1 MIRMFDACDLD
12 QVMELW
18 LNGNIEA
25 HDFIPRNYWESN
37 APMVREQLLQAEI
50 YVYEIDGKILGFV
63 GLQGDYLA
71 GIFVDRHA
79 RSMGIGGQLIHYV
92 QKIRRTLTLNV
103 YRKNQSAMEIYLR
116 EGFSVLSE
124 DIDEATGET
133 DIVLSWK
140 FEERNRL

>member
-1 MIRMFDACDLD
+1 MFDACDLD

-50 YVYEIDGKILGFV
+50 YVYETDGKILGFV

-103 YRKNQSAMEIYLR
+103 YRKNQSAMEFYLR

>member
-1 MIRMFDACDLD
+1 MIRMFDARDLD

-50 YVYEIDGKILGFV
+50 YVYETDGKILGFV

-103 YRKNQSAMEIYLR
+103 YRKNQSAMEFYLR
-116 EGFSVLSE
+116 EGFYVLSE

>member
-1 MIRMFDACDLD
+1 MIRMFDARDLN

-37 APMVREQLLQAEI
+37 APMVREQLLRAEI
-50 YVYEIDGKILGFV
+50 YVYETDGKILGFV

-103 YRKNQSAMEIYLR
+103 YRKNQRAMEFYLR

>member
-1 MIRMFDACDLD
+1 MIRMFDARDLD

-50 YVYEIDGKILGFV
+50 YVYETDGKILGFV

-103 YRKNQSAMEIYLR
+103 YRKNQSAMEFYLR
-116 EGFSVLSE
+116 EGFSALSE

>member
-103 YRKNQSAMEIYLR
+103 YRKNQSAMEFYLR

>member
-1 MIRMFDACDLD
+1 MIRMFDARDLD

-50 YVYEIDGKILGFV
+50 YVYETDGKILGFV

-79 RSMGIGGQLIHYV
+79 RSIGIGGQLIHYV

-103 YRKNQSAMEIYLR
+103 YRKNQRAMEFYLR

>member
-50 YVYEIDGKILGFV
+50 YVYETDGKILGFV

-103 YRKNQSAMEIYLR
+103 YRKNQSAMEFYLR

>member
-50 YVYEIDGKILGFV
+50 YVYETDGKILGFV

-103 YRKNQSAMEIYLR
+103 YRKNQRAMEFYLR

>member
-50 YVYEIDGKILGFV
+50 YVYETDGKILGFV

-92 QKIRRTLTLNV
+92 PKIRRTLILNV
-103 YRKNQSAMEIYLR
+103 YRKNQSAMEFYLR

>member
-1 MIRMFDACDLD
+1 MFDACDLD

-103 YRKNQSAMEIYLR
+103 YRKNQSAMEFYLR

>member
-1 MIRMFDACDLD
+1 MIRMFDACDLN

-50 YVYEIDGKILGFV
+50 YVYETDGKILGFV

-79 RSMGIGGQLIHYV
+79 RSMGIGGQLIRYV

-103 YRKNQSAMEIYLR
+103 YRKNQRAMEFYLR

-124 DIDEATGET
+124 DIDKATGET

>member
-103 YRKNQSAMEIYLR
+103 YRKNQSAMDFYLR

>member
-1 MIRMFDACDLD
+1 MIRMFDARDLD

-50 YVYEIDGKILGFV
+50 YVYETDGKILGFV

-92 QKIRRTLTLNV
+92 QKIRRTLILNV
-103 YRKNQSAMEIYLR
+103 YRKNQRAMEFYLR

>member
-1 MIRMFDACDLD
+1 MIRMFDARDLD

-37 APMVREQLLQAEI
+37 APMVQEQLLQAEI
-50 YVYEIDGKILGFV
+50 YVYETDGKILGFV

-79 RSMGIGGQLIHYV
+79 RHGILPE
-92 QKIRRTLTLNV
+92 RRIFCPFRR
-103 YRKNQSAMEIYLR
+103 YR
-116 EGFSVLSE
+116 
-124 DIDEATGET
+124 
-133 DIVLSWK
+133 
-140 FEERNRL
+140 

>member
-1 MIRMFDACDLD
+1 MIRMFDARDLD

-50 YVYEIDGKILGFV
+50 YVYETDGKILGFV

-92 QKIRRTLTLNV
+92 QKIRRTLTLNA
-103 YRKNQSAMEIYLR
+103 YRKNQRAMEFYLR

>member
-1 MIRMFDACDLD
+1 MFDARDLD

-50 YVYEIDGKILGFV
+50 YVYETDGKILGFV

-103 YRKNQSAMEIYLR
+103 YRKNQRAMEFYLR

-124 DIDEATGET
+124 DIDKATGET

>member
-1 MIRMFDACDLD
+1 MIRMFDACDLN

-25 HDFIPRNYWESN
+25 HDFILRNYWESN

-50 YVYEIDGKILGFV
+50 YVYETDGKILGFV

-103 YRKNQSAMEIYLR
+103 YRKNQSAMEFYLR

-124 DIDEATGET
+124 DIDEPTGET

>member
-50 YVYEIDGKILGFV
+50 YVYETDGKILGFV

-92 QKIRRTLTLNV
+92 QKIRRTLTLNA
-103 YRKNQSAMEIYLR
+103 YRKNQRAMEFYLR

>member
-1 MIRMFDACDLD
+1 MFDARDLD

-50 YVYEIDGKILGFV
+50 YVYETDGKILGFV

-103 YRKNQSAMEIYLR
+103 YRKNQRAMEFYLR

>member
-1 MIRMFDACDLD
+1 MIRMFDARDLD

-50 YVYEIDGKILGFV
+50 YVYETDGKILGFV

-92 QKIRRTLTLNV
+92 QKIRRTLILNV
-103 YRKNQSAMEIYLR
+103 YRKNQSAMEFYLR

>member
-50 YVYEIDGKILGFV
+50 YVYETDGKILGFV

-79 RSMGIGGQLIHYV
+79 RSIGIGGQLIHYV

-103 YRKNQSAMEIYLR
+103 YRKNQRAMEFYLR

>member
-1 MIRMFDACDLD
+1 MIRMFDACDLN

-50 YVYEIDGKILGFV
+50 YVYETDGKILGFV

-103 YRKNQSAMEIYLR
+103 YRKNQRAMEFYLR

-124 DIDEATGET
+124 DIDAATGET

>member
-1 MIRMFDACDLD
+1 MFDARDLD

-50 YVYEIDGKILGFV
+50 YVYETDGKILGFV

-103 YRKNQSAMEIYLR
+103 YRKNQSAMEFYLR

>member
-1 MIRMFDACDLD
+1 MIRMFDARDLD

-50 YVYEIDGKILGFV
+50 YVYETDGKILGFV

-71 GIFVDRHA
+71 GIFMDRHA

-103 YRKNQSAMEIYLR
+103 YRKNQRAMEFYLR

>member
-1 MIRMFDACDLD
+1 MIRMFDARDLD

-50 YVYEIDGKILGFV
+50 YVYETDGKILGFV

-103 YRKNQSAMEIYLR
+103 YRKNQRAMEFYLR

>member
-50 YVYEIDGKILGFV
+50 YVYETDGKILGFV

-103 YRKNQSAMEIYLR
+103 YRKNQRAMEFYLR

-124 DIDEATGET
+124 DIDKATGET

>member
-1 MIRMFDACDLD
+1 MIRMFDARDLD
-12 QVMELW
+12 QVMVLW

-50 YVYEIDGKILGFV
+50 YVYETDGKILGFV

-103 YRKNQSAMEIYLR
+103 YRKNQRAMEFYLR

>member
-1 MIRMFDACDLD
+1 MFDARDLD

-50 YVYEIDGKILGFV
+50 YVYETDGKILGFV

-92 QKIRRTLTLNV
+92 QKIRRTLILNV
-103 YRKNQSAMEIYLR
+103 YRKNQSAMEFYLR

>member
-1 MIRMFDACDLD
+1 MIRMFDACDLN

-50 YVYEIDGKILGFV
+50 YVYETDGKILGFV

-103 YRKNQSAMEIYLR
+103 YRKNQSAMEFYLR

>member
-1 MIRMFDACDLD
+1 MIRMFDARDLD

-50 YVYEIDGKILGFV
+50 YVYETDGKILGFV

-103 YRKNQSAMEIYLR
+103 YRKNQRAMEFYLG

-124 DIDEATGET
+124 DIDKATGET

>member
-1 MIRMFDACDLD
+1 MIRMFDACNLD

-50 YVYEIDGKILGFV
+50 YVYETDGKILGFV

-103 YRKNQSAMEIYLR
+103 YRKNQRAMEFYLR

>member
-1 MIRMFDACDLD
+1 
-12 QVMELW
+12 
-18 LNGNIEA
+18 
-25 HDFIPRNYWESN
+25 
-37 APMVREQLLQAEI
+37 MVREQLLQAEF
-50 YVYEIDGKILGFV
+50 YVYETDGKILGFV

-92 QKIRRTLTLNV
+92 QKIRRTLILNV
-103 YRKNQSAMEIYLR
+103 YRKNQSAMEFYLR

>member
-1 MIRMFDACDLD
+1 MFDARDLD

-50 YVYEIDGKILGFV
+50 YVYETDGKILGFV

-92 QKIRRTLTLNV
+92 QKIRRTLTLNA
-103 YRKNQSAMEIYLR
+103 YRKNQRAMEFYLR

>member
-37 APMVREQLLQAEI
+37 APMVREQLLRAEI
-50 YVYEIDGKILGFV
+50 YVYETDGKILGFV

-103 YRKNQSAMEIYLR
+103 YRKNQRAMEFYLR